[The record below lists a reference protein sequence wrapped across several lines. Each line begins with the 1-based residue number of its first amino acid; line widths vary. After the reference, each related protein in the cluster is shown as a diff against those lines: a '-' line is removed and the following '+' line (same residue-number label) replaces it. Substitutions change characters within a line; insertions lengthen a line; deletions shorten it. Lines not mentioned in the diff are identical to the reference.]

1 MDFLGKPK
9 WYGVPV
15 LVRSN
20 LPLLIR
26 VFAIFIAIASIIAI
40 VAAGLNWK
48 SPDNRLLFPAQAFV
62 ASLTIITFAI
72 GWFVAVFFFFRLFVN
87 AIRMNF
93 NRSDGAKFWS
103 AKAFYLPIYGW
114 RSIDLS
120 DEGIRLRRLA
130 IEGLI
135 GFLAVNGL
143 IWLLVFA
150 SKAVGVDLQDG

>member
-20 LPLLIR
+20 LPLLVR
-26 VFAIFIAIASIIAI
+26 VFAVFIGIASIIAI
-40 VAAGLNWK
+40 IAAGLNWESTDDK
-48 SPDNRLLFPAQAFV
+48 LLVPVQVFV
-62 ASLTIITFAI
+62 ASLTMITFAI

-93 NRSDGAKFWS
+93 NRSEGARFWS
-103 AKAFYLPIYGW
+103 AKAFYIPIYGW
-114 RSIDLS
+114 RSIDLT
-120 DEGIRLRRLA
+120 DEGVRLRRLA

-143 IWLLVFA
+143 VWLLVFA

>member
-20 LPLLIR
+20 LPLLLR
-26 VFAIFIAIASIIAI
+26 VSAVFLGIATIMAII
-40 VAAGLNWK
+40 AAGLSWESTN
-48 SPDNRLLFPAQAFV
+48 DRLLVPAQAFV
-62 ASLTIITFAI
+62 GSLTIITFAI

-93 NRSDGAKFWS
+93 NRSEGARFWS
-103 AKAFYLPIYGW
+103 AKAFYIPIYGW
-114 RSIDLS
+114 RSTDLS

-135 GFLAVNGL
+135 GFLVVNGL

-150 SKAVGVDLQDG
+150 SKAVGIDLQTG

>member
-20 LPLLIR
+20 LPILVR
-26 VFAIFIAIASIIAI
+26 VFAIFIGIASIIAL
-40 VAAGLNWK
+40 VAAGLNWE
-48 SPDNRLLFPAQAFV
+48 STDTRLLVPAQVFV
-62 ASLTIITFAI
+62 ASLTIITFTI

-87 AIRMNF
+87 TIRMHF
-93 NRSDGAKFWS
+93 NRSEGAKFRS
-103 AKAFYLPIYGW
+103 AEAFYIPVYGW
-114 RSIDLS
+114 RSKDLS

-143 IWLLVFA
+143 IWSLVLA
-150 SKAVGVDLQDG
+150 SKALGVDLQDG